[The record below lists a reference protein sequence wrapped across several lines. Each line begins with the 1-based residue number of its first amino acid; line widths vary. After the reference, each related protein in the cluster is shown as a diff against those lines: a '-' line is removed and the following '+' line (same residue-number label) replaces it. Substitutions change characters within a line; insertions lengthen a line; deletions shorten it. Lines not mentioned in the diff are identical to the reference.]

1 MNVWLCELN
10 SHVFFYWILLVS
22 SLAYPFFY
30 YWIHLV
36 LDLFADFWFLN
47 KMDFLLLACYCTLCK
62 LAMPVCSVFSTKR
75 CKGSPLI
82 FEENG
87 PILG

>member
-10 SHVFFYWILLVS
+10 SHAFFYYWILLVS

-47 KMDFLLLACYCTLCK
+47 KMDFLFLNKMDFLLLAQSILWYFLQIGHAR
-62 LAMPVCSVFSTKR
+62 LSMPKFVLFLV
-75 CKGSPLI
+75 L
-82 FEENG
+82 
-87 PILG
+87 